1 MLGLTPP
8 RRRPPA
14 RASYSKLIASLIG
27 LLGQELKL
35 SRRAFTASPVMVA
48 FSVFGTALALRLS
61 AWPFDLGKK
70 ALRCSVWLPPGCG
83 GDADLRPRRRT
94 RFYASATVLYHL
106 VLIAALGFAPWPARP
121 PAPHS
126 CRSFS

>member
-8 RRRPPA
+8 RRRPSA

-70 ALRCSVWLPPGCG
+70 ALRSFGLVAPGV
-83 GDADLRPRRRT
+83 R
-94 RFYASATVLYHL
+94 
-106 VLIAALGFAPWPARP
+106 W
-121 PAPHS
+121 
-126 CRSFS
+126 